1 MEPEMV
7 TLNKK
12 EQKRA
17 LVLGKID
24 RGELTAAQAGKVIG
38 LSVRQVRRLLAE
50 YRREGPKA
58 LAHGNRG
65 RQPAHALD
73 PSLRSRILELARD
86 KYRDFNWT
94 HFTEKLGKKEE
105 IHVSRPTVG
114 RILAAAGLRSP
125 RKRRPPKH
133 RRRRERR
140 AQAGMMMQ
148 VDGSRHDWLEGRGPY
163 LTLVG
168 MIDDATGEVP
178 CAQFREQEDAQGYFL
193 ILQELALH
201 RGLPLAIYSDKHGIF
216 YRSPKEPLSLEEEL
230 RGERR
235 PTQFG
240 RLLKELEIEPI
251 FALSPQAKGRIERLW
266 GTFQDRLVSELR
278 LAGARTLEEANR
290 VLAEFLPE
298 YNARFKVEPAEEGSA
313 YRPVPKGLKPE
324 EVFCFKYERVV
335 GNDNTVNLAG
345 KVIQI
350 PEGPRGR
357 SYAKARVMVH
367 EGMDGSVGVYYQGR
381 RIAFEEAP
389 GQRVVLRVK
398 NVRAKA
404 QPAQGLAE
412 PSARSPLPSEGK
424 SESMNKAANDGNR
437 KSHRPAA
444 DHPWRRP
451 HVVSNSLNR

>member
-1 MEPEMV
+1 MV

-17 LVLGKID
+17 FVLGKID
-24 RGELTAAQAGKVIG
+24 RGELTAAQAGKAMD

-50 YRREGPKA
+50 YRREGPRA

-65 RQPAHALD
+65 HKPSQALD
-73 PSLRSRILELARD
+73 PSLCSRIIGLAQD
-86 KYRDFNWT
+86 KYQGFNWT
-94 HFTEKLGKKEE
+94 HFTEKLEKEE
-105 IHVSRPTVG
+105 IYVSRSTVG
-114 RILAAAGLRSP
+114 RILAGAGLKCP

-133 RRRRERR
+133 RKRRERK

-193 ILQELALH
+193 LLRELALQ
-201 RGLPLAIYSDKHGIF
+201 RGLPLALYSDQHGIF
-216 YRSPKEPLSLEEEL
+216 RRLPKETLTFEEEL
-230 RGERR
+230 QGERQ

-240 RLLKELEIEPI
+240 RLLKELEVEAI

-278 LAGARTLEEANR
+278 LAGAKTLAEANR

-298 YNARFKVEPAEEGSA
+298 YNARFALAPAKALSA
-313 YRPVPKGLKPE
+313 YRPLPKSLKLE
-324 EVFCFKYERVV
+324 ELFCFKYARQV
-335 GNDNTVNLAG
+335 GNDNIVKLGART
-345 KVIQI
+345 IQI

-367 EGMDGSVGVYYQGR
+367 EVMDGSLAVYYQGQ
-381 RIAFEEAP
+381 RIAFEQAP
-389 GQRVVLRVK
+389 AERVVLRVK
-398 NVRAKA
+398 NITKA
-404 QPAQGLAE
+404 QPAPRLAE
-412 PSARSPLPSEGK
+412 PSLSSRP
-424 SESMNKAANDGNR
+424 
-437 KSHRPAA
+437 RPAPTESPPNPTETASRQPYRPPA

-451 HVVSNSLNR
+451 HVVTNSLTP

>member
-1 MEPEMV
+1 MDMELV
-7 TLNKK
+7 TLNRK

-17 LVLGKID
+17 FVLGKID
-24 RGELTAAQAGKVIG
+24 RGELTAAQAGKVMDVSI
-38 LSVRQVRRLLAE
+38 RQVRRLLAE

-65 RQPAHALD
+65 RKPAHALD
-73 PSLRSRILELARD
+73 PSLCSRVIELAQD
-86 KYRDFNWT
+86 KYQGFNWT
-94 HFTEKLGKKEE
+94 HFTEKLEKEG
-105 IHVSRPTVG
+105 IYVSRSTVG
-114 RILAAAGLRSP
+114 RILTGVGLKGP

-133 RRRRERR
+133 RKRRERR
-140 AQAGMMMQ
+140 PQAGMMMQ

-193 ILQELALH
+193 ILKELAMG
-201 RGLPLAIYSDKHGIF
+201 RGLPLAIYSDQHGIF
-216 YRSPKEPLSLEEEL
+216 RRLPKEALTVEEEL
-230 RGERR
+230 AGERQ

-240 RLLKELEIEPI
+240 RLLKELEIEAI

-278 LAGARTLEEANR
+278 LAGAKTLAEANR
-290 VLAEFLPE
+290 VLAEFLPQ
-298 YNARFKVEPAEEGSA
+298 YNARFAVAPANAVCA
-313 YRPVPKGLKPE
+313 YRPLPKSWKLE
-324 EVFCFKYERVV
+324 ELFCFKYERQV
-335 GNDNTVNLAG
+335 GNDNVVKLGTRTIA
-345 KVIQI
+345 I

-367 EGMDGSVGVYYQGR
+367 EGMDGSLGVYYQGQ

-389 GQRVVLRVK
+389 AERVVLRVK
-398 NVRAKA
+398 NVKAKA
-404 QPAQGLAE
+404 QPAPGLAE
-412 PSARSPLPSEGK
+412 PSPPCP
-424 SESMNKAANDGNR
+424 AATKGAPKPTKTD
-437 KSHRPAA
+437 SRPPFRPPA

-451 HVVSNSLNR
+451 HVVTNSLNR